1 MLIPFLPQTPF
12 NYSYLAASATEDVI
26 VADCLPVA
34 GARTVNVSVRIH
46 ELSLS
51 SGASFQFLIY
61 GVNPSPTDGTVFMTT
76 STIGSTPAFTTAS
89 PNLVSL
95 TTVISDPIYPFVR
108 VVLRAQGPSG
118 GANTTYG
125 EFSADLVTRE
135 PVVADIVRE
144 LYSELAAE
152 RPGGGAPTPGAS
164 PSMVATFGS
173 GPAHLRFSR
182 CDGIASFNYTENQGP
197 CCAASNHGLVCA
209 IKNASAATHA
219 YCSKC
224 C

>member
-12 NYSYLAASATEDVI
+12 NHSYLAASATEDVI
-26 VADCLPVA
+26 VADCLPVS
-34 GARTVNVSVRIH
+34 GARSVNVSVRIH

-51 SGASFQFLIY
+51 SGASFQFLVY
-61 GVNPSPTDGTVFMTT
+61 GVNPSPTDGTVFSTT
-76 STIGSTPAFTTAS
+76 NTIGSTPTITTTN

-108 VVLRAQGPSG
+108 IVLRAQGPSG

-135 PVVADIVRE
+135 AVVADIVRE
-144 LYSELAAE
+144 LYSTLLHEG
-152 RPGGGAPTPGAS
+152 PGGAPSQGSGS
-164 PSMVATFGS
+164 PSMVATFGG
-173 GPAHLRFSR
+173 GPAHLEFTR
-182 CDGIASFNYTENQGP
+182 CNGIASFNYTKTNGV
-197 CCAASNHGLVCA
+197 CCAPSNHGMVCA
-209 IKNASAATHA
+209 IKNASAATYA